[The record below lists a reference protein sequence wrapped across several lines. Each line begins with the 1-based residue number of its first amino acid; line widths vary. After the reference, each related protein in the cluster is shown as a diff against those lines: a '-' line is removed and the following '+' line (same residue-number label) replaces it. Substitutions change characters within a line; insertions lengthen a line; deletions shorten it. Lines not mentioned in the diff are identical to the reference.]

1 MHSDRHF
8 TTDSLVNRSRLICSS
23 GDTRFLKFLVHFAT
37 YAFDEMPRPFFL
49 SLGVSSFLFACA
61 TAFLDATI
69 NWVTQSSCVP
79 IRMKLVRVDASRY
92 CGHIGMHTPSTKM
105 VCTNPSAPT
114 AASKFLLH
122 IVGLFGAVA
131 PPEPDDFLFLTFGVN
146 GVWLIAS
153 GTLFSPFPFTD
164 LASESDEK
172 SSSAARAAESS

>member
-1 MHSDRHF
+1 MQSDRDF
-8 TTDSLVNRSRLICSS
+8 TIDRNVNRSPLYFSS
-23 GDTRFLKFLVHFAT
+23 GLSRFLEFLVYFVT
-37 YAFDEMPRPFFL
+37 YAFDEMPRPFFF
-49 SLGVSSFLFACA
+49 SLGVSSLFFACA
-61 TAFLDATI
+61 TAFREATI
-69 NWVTQSSCVP
+69 NWMNQSSCGP
-79 IRMKLVRVDASRY
+79 MRMKLLRVDTSRY
-92 CGHIGMHTPSTKM
+92 CGHKGMHTPSTKM

-122 IVGLFGAVA
+122 IFGFFGAVA

-153 GTLFSPFPFTD
+153 GTLFSPSPFTD